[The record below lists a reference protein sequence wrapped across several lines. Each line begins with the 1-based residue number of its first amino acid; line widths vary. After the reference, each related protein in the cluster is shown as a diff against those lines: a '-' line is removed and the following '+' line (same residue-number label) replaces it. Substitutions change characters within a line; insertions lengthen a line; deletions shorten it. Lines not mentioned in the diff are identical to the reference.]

1 MGMISLFVKR
11 LLVKPYFNMEN
22 LLIQKYFKIFTIRLK
37 QVSMKNKVVIVVRS
51 GTVSQI
57 FSNVELEVT
66 VYDEDNMRVGEDYIE
81 EFNINPLKNQIEDYI
96 SSLKTVKV

>member
-1 MGMISLFVKR
+1 
-11 LLVKPYFNMEN
+11 
-22 LLIQKYFKIFTIRLK
+22 
-37 QVSMKNKVVIVVRS
+37 MKNKIVIVVRS
-51 GTVSQI
+51 GAVSQI

-81 EFNINPLKNQIEDYI
+81 EFNINPLKDQIEDYI

>member
-1 MGMISLFVKR
+1 
-11 LLVKPYFNMEN
+11 
-22 LLIQKYFKIFTIRLK
+22 
-37 QVSMKNKVVIVVRS
+37 MKNKVVIVVRS

-81 EFNINPLKNQIEDYI
+81 EFSINPLKDQIEDYI
-96 SSLKTVKV
+96 SSLKTIKV

>member
-1 MGMISLFVKR
+1 
-11 LLVKPYFNMEN
+11 
-22 LLIQKYFKIFTIRLK
+22 
-37 QVSMKNKVVIVVRS
+37 MKNKVVIVVRS

>member
-1 MGMISLFVKR
+1 
-11 LLVKPYFNMEN
+11 
-22 LLIQKYFKIFTIRLK
+22 
-37 QVSMKNKVVIVVRS
+37 MKNKVVIVVRS
-51 GTVSQI
+51 GAVSQI

-81 EFNINPLKNQIEDYI
+81 EFNINPLKDQIEDYI

>member
-1 MGMISLFVKR
+1 
-11 LLVKPYFNMEN
+11 
-22 LLIQKYFKIFTIRLK
+22 
-37 QVSMKNKVVIVVRS
+37 MKNKVVIVVRS

-96 SSLKTVKV
+96 SSLKTVKI

>member
-1 MGMISLFVKR
+1 
-11 LLVKPYFNMEN
+11 
-22 LLIQKYFKIFTIRLK
+22 
-37 QVSMKNKVVIVVRS
+37 MKNKIVIVVRS

-66 VYDEDNMRVGEDYIE
+66 VYDEDNMRVSEDYIE
-81 EFNINPLKNQIEDYI
+81 EFNINPLKDQIEDYI

>member
-1 MGMISLFVKR
+1 
-11 LLVKPYFNMEN
+11 
-22 LLIQKYFKIFTIRLK
+22 
-37 QVSMKNKVVIVVRS
+37 MKNKVVIVVRS

-81 EFNINPLKNQIEDYI
+81 EFDINPLKDQIENYI
-96 SSLKTVKV
+96 SSLKTIKA